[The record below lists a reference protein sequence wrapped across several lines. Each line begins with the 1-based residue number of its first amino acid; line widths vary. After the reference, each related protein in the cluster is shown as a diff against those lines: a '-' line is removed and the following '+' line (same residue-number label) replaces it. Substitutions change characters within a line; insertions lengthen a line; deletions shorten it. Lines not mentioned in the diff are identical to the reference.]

1 MKEYKLIDCLPSTL
15 SNQFDFVVNYDDES
29 YTVFDTNFF
38 ITEIYEHFSDRQ
50 IRLADTLPDVA
61 LKGLFDM
68 WAESRN
74 DNYARRMYAL
84 SIDYNPLENYDRMED
99 QEHSDETTHGETI
112 TRTLANNDTES
123 YTNYKETNKRTGS
136 VENTSEVYGANSANS
151 VPSDVS
157 TDTYNNLQDEKSY
170 TGSKTDAHTGTITDG
185 HSGSTGTSGEY
196 TLRAHGNIGTT
207 TSAQMLAEDLG
218 FLGKDIALIALCEFI
233 DRYTY
238 LAEGIDL

>member
-15 SNQFDFVVNYDDES
+15 SNQFDFVVSYDDES

-68 WAESRN
+68 WAASRN

-136 VENTSEVYGANSANS
+136 VENTSGVYGSNSANN
-151 VPSDVS
+151 VPSDVAQTRITIS
-157 TDTYNNLQDEKSY
+157 RMKRAIPDPKRT
-170 TGSKTDAHTGTITDG
+170 HTPARSRMRTPAAPVHPASILSG
-185 HSGSTGTSGEY
+185 HMV
-196 TLRAHGNIGTT
+196 
-207 TSAQMLAEDLG
+207 TSAPQLVHRCWRRISA
-218 FLGKDIALIALCEFI
+218 FSGKIS
-233 DRYTY
+233 R
-238 LAEGIDL
+238 